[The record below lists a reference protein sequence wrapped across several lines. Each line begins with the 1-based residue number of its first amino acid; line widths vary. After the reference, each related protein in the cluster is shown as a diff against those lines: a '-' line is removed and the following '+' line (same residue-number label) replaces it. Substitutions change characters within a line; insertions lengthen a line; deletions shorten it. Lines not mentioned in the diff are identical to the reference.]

1 MAVRTWGFARGLRGL
16 VRHPVSL
23 ADARETVA
31 DEIRSRDDR
40 FLQGLDDLV
49 WPHAQHPNRRLMDHA
64 GIEPGDVRSLVAD
77 HGLEGALEALRDA
90 GVYVA
95 YDEYQGKT
103 PARRGSATFDIE
115 PADFFNRSIKADYLA
130 TTGGS
135 RSAGTPV
142 ELSFSY
148 QRRQSVTRAI
158 QFDLYGVLGAPT
170 TTWLPV
176 FPSAAGFGAVMKL
189 AGAGNVPERWFS
201 QIPVNIAGVGKHK
214 QLTNRFLPAL
224 NALARTGL
232 PSPEHVPTA
241 DPTPVVEWL
250 KSAIERTGRA
260 TITGYA
266 SSITAAAR
274 HATETGVDLTG
285 AVAFPS
291 SEPVTSGKLTTIRN
305 SGMVACPTYAFV
317 PEGIIAMSC
326 PNSPDEE
333 YHLWENELAVIT
345 RRRTRDDGREVDA
358 FLWTSLPANAP
369 RVLINVENDDYG
381 AVTRDGDAC
390 GCGIADLGTRTK
402 LGDIRGISKVVAA
415 GISLDGR
422 TFDKLVEEELPRRIG
437 GAPGDFQFVE
447 AEDDRGTVVTIRVH
461 PRLGE
466 VDEAAVVRAT
476 SEALRLTENGV
487 LADEVWK
494 LGQRL
499 RVERAAPVSTKAGKT
514 LAFERL
520 NKAPTGAGTET

>member
-23 ADARETVA
+23 AEARSTVA
-31 DEIRSRDDR
+31 DEIRSRGER

-103 PARRGSATFDIE
+103 PARRGSATFDFE

-250 KSAIERTGRA
+250 KSAIERTGRS

-437 GAPGDFQFVE
+437 D
-447 AEDDRGTVVTIRVH
+447 
-461 PRLGE
+461 PRE
-466 VDEAAVVRAT
+466 
-476 SEALRLTENGV
+476 S
-487 LADEVWK
+487 
-494 LGQRL
+494 
-499 RVERAAPVSTKAGKT
+499 
-514 LAFERL
+514 
-520 NKAPTGAGTET
+520 